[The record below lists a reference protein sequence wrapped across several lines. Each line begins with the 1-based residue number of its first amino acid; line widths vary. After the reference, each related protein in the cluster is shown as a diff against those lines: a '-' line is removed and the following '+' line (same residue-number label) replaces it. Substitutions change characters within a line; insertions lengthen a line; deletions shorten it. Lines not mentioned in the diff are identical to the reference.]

1 MRKEKYIEEK
11 YSTIKGEENTLIA
24 YVVNMPLSDGNKH
37 YKRFRII
44 DYKSE
49 AAALKDARADRDAQ
63 MYLNRIEKIN
73 RKPEKKK
80 EVYTVQQLFDL
91 ISVNFDRRKRT
102 YDSYDKQYDKYIKG
116 SFADKDIRDINEEDI
131 LSTLTLCS
139 KNCSTHYVSK
149 LKTLWK
155 KLFIIAQRKRV
166 VQMNLVDIIESP
178 KSDKVT
184 ERSLNEQNITES
196 DFQAFCEAMS
206 NYGHYLPWE
215 EDLIYNRNIML
226 YLLKVMRITGM
237 RSQEGRAVK
246 RDNIVFAEDTYTDE
260 SGNIVSE
267 EIAYVCVRRSIGSTR
282 DEYDVEINT
291 KTPQSIRDIPVS
303 GDGVNLLK
311 EVLNYSKH
319 DLLFARYDGTPISS
333 DEFSDYLY
341 RVSKSCGIKVYSLLM
356 RKSFSADLYRE
367 GVNPAVTKRLMGHKK
382 EDMSLNAYA
391 TTNKEELLKTAKNR
405 KFKS

>member
-1 MRKEKYIEEK
+1 
-11 YSTIKGEENTLIA
+11 
-24 YVVNMPLSDGNKH
+24 
-37 YKRFRII
+37 
-44 DYKSE
+44 
-49 AAALKDARADRDAQ
+49 
-63 MYLNRIEKIN
+63 
-73 RKPEKKK
+73 
-80 EVYTVQQLFDL
+80 
-91 ISVNFDRRKRT
+91 RT
-102 YDSYDKQYDKYIKG
+102 YDSYDKQYDKYIKEY
-116 SFADKDIRDINEEDI
+116 FADRDIKDITEEDI
-131 LSTLTLCS
+131 LSTLTICS

-166 VQMNLVDIIESP
+166 LQMNLVDIIESP

-184 ERSLNEQNITES
+184 ERSLNEQNITED

-206 NYGHYLPWE
+206 NYGHYLPE
-215 EDLIYNRNIML
+215 EKEKIYNRDIML

-246 RDNIVFAEDTYTDE
+246 RENIIFA
-260 SGNIVSE
+260 GNEYIDAEGNATTE

-303 GDGVNLLK
+303 GVGVNLLK
-311 EVLNYSKH
+311 EVLAYSKH
-319 DLLFARYDGTPISS
+319 DLLFAKYDGTPIGS

-341 RVSKSCGIKVYSLLM
+341 RVSNSCGIKVYSLLM

-391 TTNKEELLKTAKNR
+391 TTNKEELLKTARNR
-405 KFKS
+405 KFKK